1 MKPDISIVV
10 PIYNVEVFLPRCI
23 DSLKNQTHHN
33 IEIILVDDESP
44 DRCGEIAEEYAAKDD
59 RIKVIHQKNKWLG
72 GARNSGLKIATGEYV
87 LFVDSDDYI
96 HEETCEKLLSYVN
109 KMQVDLLLFD
119 FYNVDQE
126 GKVSSVKSIDIQ
138 AEKIFRGKE
147 VQELLYP
154 FIIST
159 HTVNSAC
166 MKIYKRSV
174 LIDNEIYFD
183 EIIRYAEDYEFCLRL
198 FPVIQSFA
206 YVNKPFYYYIQNDN
220 SIMHMYDPRMVEK
233 FVTLYHFRERFLKR
247 ENIASSEN
255 EKKSAELLISMLVK
269 TLNRY
274 LGDVYSGT
282 KREKYSQIKNMV
294 EMPEIQEALLRIDVS
309 KMNMGKYGRLIIW
322 GMKNKCI
329 PIIYWLYRV
338 ECMITERKQ

>member
-10 PIYNVEVFLPRCI
+10 PIYNVEAFLPRCI

-72 GARNSGLKIATGEYV
+72 GARNSGLKIATGKYV

-96 HEETCEKLLSYVN
+96 HEETCEKLLSYVK

-126 GKVSSVKSIDIQ
+126 GKVSSINSVDIST
-138 AEKIFRGKE
+138 ERIFRGKE

-159 HTVNSAC
+159 HIINGAW

-183 EIIRYAEDYEFCLRL
+183 EVIRYAEDYEFCLRL

-206 YVNKPFYYYIQNDN
+206 YVNKPFYYYVQNDN
-220 SIMHMYDPRMVEK
+220 SIMHMHDPKMAEK
-233 FVTLYHFRERFLKR
+233 FVTLYKLRESFLKR

-255 EKKSAELLISMLVK
+255 KEKSAELLIAMLVK
-269 TLNRY
+269 TLDRY
-274 LGDVYSGT
+274 LGDVHIGI
-282 KREKYSQIKNMV
+282 KKEKYDQIKKMI
-294 EMPEIQEALLRIDVS
+294 EMSEIQEALLRIDVS

>member
-10 PIYNVEVFLPRCI
+10 PIYNVEAFLPRCI
-23 DSLKNQTHHN
+23 DSLKNQTYHN

-96 HEETCEKLLSYVN
+96 HEETCEKLLSYVK

-126 GKVSSVKSIDIQ
+126 GKVSSNNSIDIQ
-138 AEKIFRGKE
+138 AERIFRGKE

-183 EIIRYAEDYEFCLRL
+183 EVIRYAEDYEFCLRL
-198 FPVIQSFA
+198 FPVIRSFA
-206 YVNKPFYYYIQNDN
+206 YVNKPFYFYVQNDN
-220 SIMHMYDPRMVEK
+220 SIMHVHDPKMGEK
-233 FVTLYHFRERFLKR
+233 FVTLYKLRESFLKR

-255 EKKSAELLISMLVK
+255 KEKSAELLIAMLVK
-269 TLNRY
+269 TLDRY
-274 LGDVYSGT
+274 LGDVHIGT
-282 KREKYSQIKNMV
+282 KKEKYDQIKKMI
-294 EMPEIQEALLRIDVS
+294 EMSEIQEALLRTDVS
-309 KMNMGKYGRLIIW
+309 KMNMGRYGRIIIW

-329 PIIYWLYRV
+329 PIIYWLYRL
-338 ECMITERKQ
+338 EYMITQRK